1 MSNTKQAP
9 KVGFVSLGCPKSTRP
24 IHSQYSQSGLCW
36 RYPITVLVLKVV
48 VLICRFTQG
57 HVSRYLGGV
66 RPINHQ
72 DTPEHAQAL
81 LDRISRIEHGIL
93 A

>member
-1 MSNTKQAP
+1 M
-9 KVGFVSLGCPKSTRP
+9 
-24 IHSQYSQSGLCW
+24 
-36 RYPITVLVLKVV
+36 LVVKVV

-81 LDRISRIEHGIL
+81 LDRISRISRISRIEHGIL

>member
-1 MSNTKQAP
+1 M
-9 KVGFVSLGCPKSTRP
+9 
-24 IHSQYSQSGLCW
+24 
-36 RYPITVLVLKVV
+36 LVLKVV